1 MRKRRWDFKRD
12 DGPAQIEIEDHFL
25 IFQFFI
31 DQISY
36 VHLVKFIVRI
46 DDFDIHVLK
55 ISDHQVKFIE
65 NQSSE
70 LILTK

>member
-36 VHLVKFIVRI
+36 VHLVTFIVRI

>member
-31 DQISY
+31 DQIHRY
-36 VHLVKFIVRI
+36 MHQITFIVRI

-70 LILTK
+70 TT

>member
-25 IFQFFI
+25 IFQFFF

-36 VHLVKFIVRI
+36 VHLVTFIVRI